1 MVQVFIVED
10 HPVIRQ
16 GYALILQREPEINI
30 CGEADSGEAALLQIP
45 HTAPDIVLVDFS
57 LPGMNGLEFVQHLHK
72 EHPAL
77 ATIVISGHKDETFIE
92 EILAA
97 GATGY
102 IVKEQ
107 APQSLISTIRRLIPT
122 EGSN

>member
-10 HPVIRQ
+10 HPIIRQ
-16 GYALILQREPEINI
+16 GYALILQRDTDIHI

-45 HTAPDIVLVDFS
+45 LLAADVVLVDFS
-57 LPGMNGLEFVQHLHK
+57 LPGMNGLEFVQHLRK
-72 EHPAL
+72 DHPTL
-77 ATIVISGHKDETFIE
+77 VTIVISGHKDETFTS

-97 GATGY
+97 GATHY

-107 APQSLISTIRRLIPT
+107 APYALIPT
-122 EGSN
+122 IRQIMAV

>member
-10 HPVIRQ
+10 HPIIRQ
-16 GYALILQREPEINI
+16 SYALILQRETDITI

-45 HTAPDIVLVDFS
+45 HVAPDIVLVDFS
-57 LPGMNGLEFVQHLHK
+57 LPGMNGLEFVQHLRK
-72 EHPAL
+72 EHPTL
-77 ATIVISGHKDETFIE
+77 ATIVISGHKEETFIE

-97 GATGY
+97 GATDY

-107 APQSLISTIRRLIPT
+107 APQSLLATIRRIMPT
-122 EGSN
+122 

>member
-16 GYALILQREPEINI
+16 SYTLILQREADINI

-45 HTAPDIVLVDFS
+45 QAVPDIVLVDFS

-72 EHPAL
+72 DHPAL
-77 ATIVISGHKDETFIE
+77 ATIVISGHQDETFIA

-97 GATGY
+97 GATHY
-102 IVKEQ
+102 IVKEE
-107 APQSLISTIRRLIPT
+107 APQSLIAAIRRLT
-122 EGSN
+122 TA

>member
-10 HPVIRQ
+10 HPIIRQ
-16 GYALILQREPEINI
+16 SYALILQREPDINI

-72 EHPAL
+72 EYPAL
-77 ATIVISGHKDETFIE
+77 ATVVISGHKEETFIA

-97 GATGY
+97 GVTYY

-107 APQSLISTIRRLIPT
+107 APQSLIPTIRRIMT
-122 EGSN
+122 A

>member
-16 GYALILQREPEINI
+16 SYALILQREADITI

-45 HTAPDIVLVDFS
+45 HATPNIVLVDFS
-57 LPGMNGLEFVQHLHK
+57 LLGMNGLEFVQHLHK
-72 EHPAL
+72 IHPTL
-77 ATIVISGHKDETFIE
+77 ATIMISGHREETFIA

-97 GATGY
+97 GATHY

-107 APQSLISTIRRLIPT
+107 APQSLLPAIRQIMRT
-122 EGSN
+122 

>member
-10 HPVIRQ
+10 HPIIRQ
-16 GYALILQREPEINI
+16 SYALILQREADIAI

-45 HTAPDIVLVDFS
+45 HAAPNIVVVDFS
-57 LPGMNGLEFVQHLHK
+57 LPGMSGLEFVQHLHK
-72 EHPAL
+72 EQPAL
-77 ATIVISGHKDETFIE
+77 ATIMISGHRDETFIA

-97 GATGY
+97 GTTHY

-107 APQSLISTIRRLIPT
+107 APQSLVPTIRQIMTP
-122 EGSN
+122 